1 MENSKIVNLEALDK
15 IAKELRRKALAD
27 ISQQEEEIEE
37 VRDMFGGK
45 SFRYVLQEEYD
56 NLSEEEKNDPSIVWN
71 IIDAEEPV
79 SKEYVD
85 EEVAK
90 INDMLQHMGEG
101 IKAELD
107 KKSNILNYSDHTLNG
122 TETYNNLE
130 KVIGEESEAIYTI
143 NKPINLARGT
153 ICSIEVKFSDNTN
166 LLLQGEVASTV
177 LTQKEVNYIQII
189 GQTEGLMVIDKAR
202 YTIKDG
208 SDTPEH
214 DDNASTLMVIHPN
227 ANNVISLTITKPTT
241 FEINNNFFADYQ
253 FVNDTEKEN
262 WNNKADKSEI
272 PTKLSDLEDDLGLGD
287 CDLTGLQTKEDNN
300 LTTENKNIVAAINE
314 IDEALF
320 DVSAK
325 VIELDTYKIDKAEV
339 DKKIEDLNAVIINE
353 VQIYTNVL
361 TLGVKNDGTEDCTII
376 INDALSEGKSLYFP
390 KGRYLLEYIE
400 LQSYNVLIGENDHET
415 ILIPNTTTR
424 KSFMNIN
431 KGPCQHVRMENFT
444 INHSSNIGQIC
455 MDFTSRFPDEGYQH
469 GGLWNSIFK
478 NIHIDSANNGWN
490 GVGLLLAGPSQGH
503 TLLPNQLSLFEN
515 INIYVNNIENINN
528 IALLIEGQVEQH
540 LFTRCTFSGVDI
552 HNTITDLNNCA
563 VVFRRHTDENG
574 NLDDR
579 GGGINTFISCYVG
592 NCARG
597 MLFERSRCP
606 VFISTFFENILQVA
620 HVTVKSELT
629 IMNSSLWKPTDGYDL
644 LTTDQTGCM
653 INLINVRGSGNINAM
668 AVNQV
673 CSSGYIN
680 TYKDERV
687 MRDEELILRC
697 PSTILH
703 CQKEEIVIDNISID
717 EILSNANSD
726 IFIYLIN
733 EYEGGT
739 LVKFTN
745 EGNILT
751 PLEITV
757 DKRMFIKCRYI
768 EGFNKFI
775 IELVEDDND
784 ALTLNGYSLWVGTT
798 AELEAIGEKD
808 PNTLYFEIDDGA
820 GEEVVQ
826 VDVVDGVLN
835 LTDDKYQKTNM
846 INGTELVFPNVNKFT
861 EIHLY
866 FDADENMDLTF
877 PDCKWRVEPNIEAG
891 KSYEVIC
898 TYNTINW
905 LVNIMVY
912 S

>member
-1 MENSKIVNLEALDK
+1 MENSKIVNLDALDK

-27 ISQQEEEIEE
+27 ISQQEEEIEK

-71 IIDAEEPV
+71 IIDAEESV

-85 EEVAK
+85 N
-90 INDMLQHMGEG
+90 INDSLQ
-101 IKAELD
+101 
-107 KKSNILNYSDHTLNG
+107 
-122 TETYNNLE
+122 
-130 KVIGEESEAIYTI
+130 ES
-143 NKPINLARGT
+143 
-153 ICSIEVKFSDNTN
+153 
-166 LLLQGEVASTV
+166 
-177 LTQKEVNYIQII
+177 
-189 GQTEGLMVIDKAR
+189 
-202 YTIKDG
+202 
-208 SDTPEH
+208 
-214 DDNASTLMVIHPN
+214 
-227 ANNVISLTITKPTT
+227 
-241 FEINNNFFADYQ
+241 INNID
-253 FVNDTEKEN
+253 DL
-262 WNNKADKSEI
+262 KADKSEI

-300 LTTENKNIVAAINE
+300 LTTENKNIVGAINE

-353 VQIYTNVL
+353 VQMYTNVL

-390 KGRYLLEYIE
+390 KGEYLLEYIE

-751 PLEITV
+751 PLEIMV
-757 DKRMFIKCRYI
+757 DKCMYIKCRYI

-798 AELEAIGEKD
+798 AELDAITERE
-808 PNTLYFEIDDGA
+808 PNTLYFEIDDGTS
-820 GEEVVQ
+820 EEVVQ
-826 VDVVDGVLN
+826 VDPVDGVLT
-835 LTDDKYQKTNM
+835 LTTNKYQKTLNM
-846 INGTELVFPNVNKFT
+846 VDRTQIVFPEVNKFT

-866 FDADENMDLTF
+866 FDANEDMILTF
-877 PDCKWRVEPNIEAG
+877 PNNCKLEMYPIIEAG
-891 KSYEVIC
+891 KSYEIVA
-898 TYNTINW
+898 TYNTTYW
-905 LVNIMVY
+905 FVNIIAYNIDPSKLIWFDDKEVFSSTGSVEISEGYILSDFVLLEENKDYQLTILNNSDTEIYCYDNEKNYLSDLDVSESGY
-912 S
+912 SARHYSLR